1 MDKEKMKELVTY
13 YAKVRAALPPFPEQ
27 SDEEKQ
33 LAQEGLLQL
42 IEEMKPLRQ
51 NANSLIL

>member
-1 MDKEKMKELVTY
+1 MKELVTY